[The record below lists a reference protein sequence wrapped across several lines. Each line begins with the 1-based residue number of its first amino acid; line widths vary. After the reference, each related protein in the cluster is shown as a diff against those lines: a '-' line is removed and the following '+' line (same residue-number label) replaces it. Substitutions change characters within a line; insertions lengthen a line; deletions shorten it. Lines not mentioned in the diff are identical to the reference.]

1 MSDSTT
7 RVLAGDIG
15 GTNTRLAICDVS
27 GQQLEILAKTSYPSQ
42 QYDSLNDIIAEFLK
56 LNSHTLQAAC
66 FGVAGPVLR
75 QTARITNLP
84 WQLSATDIAASL
96 DLKKVSLLNDL
107 EATAWGLR
115 TLQATD
121 TATLQ
126 QGIEQPRG
134 NAAIIAAGTGLGE
147 AGLYFDGH
155 QQHPFA
161 SEGGHTDFSPQTE
174 LDMAL
179 LRHLLKQHDR
189 VSWERIVSGNGLVS
203 IHDCLCQLRQREVPE
218 WLQQAMREGDPAAA
232 ISGAAQQQRDAIC
245 VEALGLFV
253 HLYGAEAGNLALKI
267 MATGGLY
274 IGGGIAPKILQQL
287 QNGSFID
294 AFCNKGRMR
303 NLLERIPVRVILNDE
318 TALQG
323 AAAYAAAS

>member
-1 MSDSTT
+1 MGTKLKIAAAVLVLA
-7 RVLAGDIG
+7 VLAGLG
-15 GTNTRLAICDVS
+15 V
-27 GQQLEILAKTSYPSQ
+27 QQ
-42 QYDSLNDIIAEFLK
+42 
-56 LNSHTLQAAC
+56 
-66 FGVAGPVLR
+66 VLR
-75 QTARITNLP
+75 
-84 WQLSATDIAASL
+84 SAD
-96 DLKKVSLLNDL
+96 
-107 EATAWGLR
+107 R
-115 TLQATD
+115 
-121 TATLQ
+121 
-126 QGIEQPRG
+126 P
-134 NAAIIAAGTGLGE
+134 NAAEPPA
-147 AGLYFDGH
+147 
-155 QQHPFA
+155 
-161 SEGGHTDFSPQTE
+161 
-174 LDMAL
+174 
-179 LRHLLKQHDR
+179 
-189 VSWERIVSGNGLVS
+189 
-203 IHDCLCQLRQREVPE
+203 VPPP
-218 WLQQAMREGDPAAA
+218 LADATRPGEGDPAAA